1 MKKLITSIIILISHL
16 SFSQK
21 SQISNYDIAKNE
33 KVIVDFSKISKDS
46 LDFKLNEFMI
56 EMYKDCQNFIPNYLE
71 LSKDFI
77 SRTKIIEINSKEIN
91 QFKNISTVAIKS
103 KCNRELAQKNAQNF
117 ELRTFNPI
125 IYSVDFLKTENQIFR
140 IYNTQYVLFIKS
152 K

>member
-77 SRTKIIEINSKEIN
+77 SRTKIIEINRKEIN
-91 QFKNISTVAIKS
+91 QFKNISTVAIK
-103 KCNRELAQKNAQNF
+103 
-117 ELRTFNPI
+117 
-125 IYSVDFLKTENQIFR
+125 
-140 IYNTQYVLFIKS
+140 IK
-152 K
+152 